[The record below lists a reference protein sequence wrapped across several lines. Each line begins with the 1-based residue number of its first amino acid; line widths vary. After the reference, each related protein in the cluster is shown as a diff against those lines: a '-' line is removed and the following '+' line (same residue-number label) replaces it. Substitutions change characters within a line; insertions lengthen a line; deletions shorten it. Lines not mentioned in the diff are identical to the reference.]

1 MPRKKTT
8 DYDNT
13 SITTLK
19 GADRVRKRPAVIL
32 VRTVL
37 TAVSTPCLRFFQTQ

>member
-19 GADRVRKRPAVIL
+19 GADRVRKRLSLIHI
-32 VRTVL
+32 
-37 TAVSTPCLRFFQTQ
+37 